1 MDCNGDTLAATVGTT
16 VTADA
21 VRVNGINANSVS
33 GERYRSV
40 VSGRKTNVLREI
52 FQLDTRGLLI
62 DKTKAA
68 IREKLQDLNISKS
81 TRFAEKGEAG
91 RKEKHVESNMKVN
104 CFLSDN
110 PLKNRKIYNTKDAD
124 VEIPATDENNSEQK
138 RVHVHIDVPDPDF
151 HDFDIDRTERSF
163 NNDQVWATYD
173 SEDSM
178 PRLYAMVQ
186 KVISL
191 KPFRIKMSFLNSKS
205 NSELAPIN
213 WIASGFTK
221 TCGDFRVERYQIT
234 ETVNIFSHRVNWTK
248 GPRGIIKITPKKG
261 DTWALYWNWSPDWNE
276 LTPDD
281 VIYKY
286 EIVEVID
293 DFTEEQ
299 GVNVIS
305 LLKVAGF
312 KAVFHRLT
320 GPDVVRR
327 IPKEELFRF
336 SYRVPSHLLTGE

>member
-81 TRFAEKGEAG
+81 TCFAEKGEAG
-91 RKEKHVESNMKVN
+91 RKEKNVESNMKVN
-104 CFLSDN
+104 CFLSNN

-163 NNDQVWATYD
+163 NNDQVWAT
-173 SEDSM
+173 
-178 PRLYAMVQ
+178 
-186 KVISL
+186 
-191 KPFRIKMSFLNSKS
+191 
-205 NSELAPIN
+205 
-213 WIASGFTK
+213 
-221 TCGDFRVERYQIT
+221 
-234 ETVNIFSHRVNWTK
+234 
-248 GPRGIIKITPKKG
+248 
-261 DTWALYWNWSPDWNE
+261 
-276 LTPDD
+276 
-281 VIYKY
+281 
-286 EIVEVID
+286 
-293 DFTEEQ
+293 
-299 GVNVIS
+299 
-305 LLKVAGF
+305 
-312 KAVFHRLT
+312 
-320 GPDVVRR
+320 
-327 IPKEELFRF
+327 
-336 SYRVPSHLLTGE
+336 